1 MYNWIGPLLAAALC
15 DVELAGAEMN
25 KVKLMTRATRRGAG
39 AKKPHATKISDAEL
53 DKLIEEATV
62 DAYDESEQIVGFQT
76 MLEEH
81 LAMPFETEVL
91 GVKVTVEAVDLSDD
105 DQIVAVCTRGKSRQR
120 ITILDLPLTKPPPK
134 GAEWIDAYRRWVRG
148 R

>member
-1 MYNWIGPLLAAALC
+1 
-15 DVELAGAEMN
+15 
-25 KVKLMTRATRRGAG
+25 
-39 AKKPHATKISDAEL
+39 
-53 DKLIEEATV
+53 
-62 DAYDESEQIVGFQT
+62 